1 MASARETVRFFTM
14 SRKFPKLIGR
24 MYDGSK
30 IWGGPYTTLQFTVMG
45 IVAVL
50 GFASKALWSTGLG
63 LVDLLICLVVAWLI
77 GFLAGMLP
85 VGARSPA
92 VLGIGL
98 LNRITSPTAGRWDG
112 AARPKVKPT
121 TVESVQ
127 IGEPATTAELPVAG
141 TEPEAAVS
149 VPVPVSV
156 PEERY
161 VPAPTIPTIP
171 ATGLE
176 RLLAQTGSK

>member
-30 IWGGPYTTLQFTVMG
+30 IWGGPYTTVQFTVMG
-45 IVAVL
+45 IVAVA
-50 GFASKALWSTGLG
+50 GFSSKSLWSTGFG
-63 LVDLLICLVVAWLI
+63 LIDLALSVIVAWLV

-85 VGARSPA
+85 IGARSPA
-92 VLGIGL
+92 ILGLGL
-98 LNRITSPTAGRWDG
+98 LNRLMAPAAGTWDG
-112 AARPKVKPT
+112 SARRPVKPRI
-121 TVESVQ
+121 VAGAGFGVPERQ
-127 IGEPATTAELPVAG
+127 EPATN
-141 TEPEAAVS
+141 PE
-149 VPVPVSV
+149 VPVPRPDHASLS
-156 PEERY
+156 EERY
-161 VPAPTIPTIP
+161 VPEPAGP

>member
-1 MASARETVRFFTM
+1 MAPARETVRFFTM

-30 IWGGPYTTLQFTVMG
+30 IWGGPYTTVQFTVMG
-45 IVAVL
+45 IIAVA
-50 GFASKALWSTGLG
+50 GFASKGLWSTGFG
-63 LVDLLICLVVAWLI
+63 LIDLVLCVIAAWLV

-85 VGARSPA
+85 IGARSPA
-92 VLGIGL
+92 ILGLGL
-98 LNRITSPTAGRWDG
+98 LNRLMSPAAGTWDG
-112 AARPKVKPT
+112 SPRPAVRPKIVAAACLG
-121 TVESVQ
+121 EQ
-127 IGEPATTAELPVAG
+127 IPAPELPMRA
-141 TEPEAAVS
+141 TDREAS
-149 VPVPVSV
+149 VPQPDPVPV

-161 VPAPTIPTIP
+161 VPEPPGP